1 MRREFGM
8 AWLVTKRELLD
19 QMRDWR
25 ILIPMIVLTA
35 FFPYL
40 MTVAAQVAIN
50 YINQYGASLIGQ
62 QILPFL
68 MLVVGFFPVTVSLV
82 VALEAFVGEKE
93 RGTIEPLLTSPL
105 QDWQLYLGKLMAG
118 TIIPLTVSYIGIMLY
133 LFGLWRQE
141 IAWPNA
147 AYTIQTLA
155 LTAVQTVLMVSA
167 AIVVSTQATTVRS
180 ANLLASFIVIP
191 VALLIQGESAMMFLG
206 GTNETN
212 NNVLWLAVVGV
223 AIISGLIVR
232 LGLVHFKR
240 ENLLGREIDV
250 LNMGWVG
257 KTFWKALSGYETPSG
272 MGRYLSGRWKLFR
285 KVEPDE
291 SQIISLPQAIWLD
304 FQGIAAWYRF
314 EIPKTLR
321 KMSTAFWITLVL
333 GIAGLLAAYFY
344 VDGQVSAGS
353 LDAERI
359 DQAKTAIR
367 TSVLGGGFSPTFLF
381 WHNFQA
387 ELGIAALGVF
397 SFGVLG
403 LVVYI
408 GNLSLI
414 GGLLA
419 ASKIVGLS
427 PVLVFITGILPHGI
441 FELTSIVLISSAI
454 LYTGVELVTPKDG
467 RTIGEAFILSFAD
480 LLKIFFGVC
489 VPLLIVAAL
498 VEGWITPGIYDRY
511 IQEALPIK

>member
-1 MRREFGM
+1 MRQQFGM

-40 MTVAAQVAIN
+40 MTVAAQTAID

-105 QDWQLYLGKLMAG
+105 ADWHLYVGKLMAG
-118 TIIPLTVSYIGIMLY
+118 TIVPLTVSYIGIALY
-133 LFGLWRQE
+133 LFGLWHQG
-141 IAWPNA
+141 ISWPKA
-147 AYTIQTLA
+147 GFTIQTLA

-167 AIVVSTQATTVRS
+167 AIVISTQSTTVRS

-191 VALLIQGESAMMFLG
+191 VALLIQGESALMFW
-206 GTNETN
+206 GTND
-212 NNVLWLAVVGV
+212 VLWLAVFGV
-223 AIISGLIVR
+223 AVMSGLIVR

-240 ENLLGREIDV
+240 ENLLGREIDM
-250 LNMGWVG
+250 LNLGWVG
-257 KTFWKALSGYETPSG
+257 KTFWKALSGAETAPG
-272 MGRYLSGRWKLFR
+272 LGRYLGGCWKLLR

-291 SQIISLPQAIWLD
+291 SQKLSLREALWLD
-304 FQGIAAWYRF
+304 FQGIVAWYRF
-314 EIPKTLR
+314 EIPKSLR
-321 KMSTAFWITLVL
+321 KMSTAIWITLAM
-333 GIAGLLAAYFY
+333 GIAGMLAAYFY
-344 VDGQVSAGS
+344 VDMNVSAGS
-353 LDAERI
+353 LDVAKIE
-359 DQAKTAIR
+359 QAKTAIR
-367 TSVLGGGFSPTFLF
+367 DSVLGGGISPWLLF

-387 ELGIAALGVF
+387 ELGITALGIF
-397 SFGVLG
+397 SFGILG
-403 LVVYI
+403 IVVYI
-408 GNLSLI
+408 GNFSLI
-414 GGLLA
+414 GGVLA
-419 ASKIVGLS
+419 ASKIVGVS
-427 PVLVFITGILPHGI
+427 PLLVFITGILPHGI
-441 FELTSIVLISSAI
+441 FELTSIVLASSAV

-467 RTIGEAFILSFAD
+467 RTIGEAFIISIAD
-480 LLKIFFGVC
+480 LIKILFGVC

-498 VEGWITPGIYDRY
+498 VEGWITPRIFTHYLGNV
-511 IQEALPIK
+511 LPIK

>member
-1 MRREFGM
+1 MRQQFGM

-40 MTVAAQVAIN
+40 MTVAAQAAIK

-105 QDWQLYLGKLMAG
+105 EDWQLYMGKLMAG
-118 TIIPLTVSYIGIMLY
+118 IIIPLTVSYIGIALY

-167 AIVVSTQATTVRS
+167 AIVISTQSTTVRS

-206 GTNETN
+206 GTEGTN
-212 NNVLWLAVVGV
+212 NNILWLAVLGV

-240 ENLLGREIDV
+240 ENLLGREIDM
-250 LNMGWVG
+250 LNLGWVWM
-257 KTFWKALSGYETPSG
+257 TFWKAFSGTDTPSG
-272 MGRYLSGRWKLFR
+272 LGRYLGGRWKLGR
-285 KVEPDE
+285 SLAPDE
-291 SQIISLPQAIWLD
+291 SQMLSLREALWLD
-304 FQGIAAWYRF
+304 FQGIGSWYRF

-321 KMSTAFWITLVL
+321 KMSIAIWITLAL
-333 GIAGLLAAYFY
+333 GIAGLLIAYFY

-353 LDAERI
+353 LDADKI
-359 DQAKTAIR
+359 LQAKTAIR
-367 TSVLGGGFSPTFLF
+367 DAVLKGGISPQFLF
-381 WHNFQA
+381 WHNLEA
-387 ELGIAALGVF
+387 ELGITALGIF

-403 LVVYI
+403 LVAYI
-408 GNLSLI
+408 GNFSLI
-414 GGLLA
+414 GGMLA
-419 ASKIVGLS
+419 ASKIVGVS
-427 PVLVFITGILPHGI
+427 PLLVFVTGILPHGI
-441 FELTSIVLISSAI
+441 FELTSIILASSAV
-454 LYTGVELVTPKDG
+454 LYTGVEVVTPKDG
-467 RTIGEAFILSFAD
+467 RTIGEAVIISLAD
-480 LLKIFFGVC
+480 LLKILFGIC

-498 VEGWITPGIYDRY
+498 VEGWITPRIFSYYLGNV
-511 IQEALPIK
+511 LPAK